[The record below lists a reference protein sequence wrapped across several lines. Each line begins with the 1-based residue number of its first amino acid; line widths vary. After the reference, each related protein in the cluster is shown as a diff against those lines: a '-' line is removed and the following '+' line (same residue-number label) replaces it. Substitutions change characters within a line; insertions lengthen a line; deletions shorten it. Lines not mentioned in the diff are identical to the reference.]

1 MVSIKSFVA
10 RASAGVRSDICHP
23 TEGYKVLLPDGWRNS
38 KYEILAEDKH
48 SVTIGGTTYYR
59 IRALRRIERP
69 FGLPPVEPGDL
80 GGYVA
85 LEAGTS
91 SLSNDGDCWIADE
104 AFVSGYVSGD
114 SQVTGQAHV
123 GYPSEVSGTSLISDF
138 AQVIDGA
145 QVSDSMVTDYA
156 QVVGRN
162 MVGLDRELVYWARKQ
177 TEVANHSWVSGRA
190 RVSDGAF
197 IIRFSHVGGSA
208 VVGGHVQLR
217 KGAVVTGGVTLMS
230 ERAFVDLSG
239 EVIDEPM
246 NMWGFP
252 TVLVTH
258 ADGEGG
264 VHTAESFGGDA
275 YGAVLPYI
283 KAEYTAGT
291 SVAQKIADIY
301 GVELEGGD
309 GGDLEICVSSYDKD
323 AGYPRPAHVSPVTGI
338 AYLER
343 PSNEEYEA
351 FEDNLDEI
359 VKQGREKR
367 YKGRKF
373 PQRTPEQ
380 EQAYRAQLGEA
391 MNKADL
397 AYWERRLRKADSE
410 HVEMIERIIKGIKHK
425 MNTEDSSAS

>member
-69 FGLPPVEPGDL
+69 FGLSPVEPGDL

-177 TEVANHSWVSGRA
+177 TEVANHSWISGRA

-246 NMWGFP
+246 NIWGFP

-323 AGYPRPAHVSPVTGI
+323 AGYPRPVHVSPVTGI
-338 AYLER
+338 AYLEH

-359 VKQGREKR
+359 VQQGREKR

-380 EQAYRAQLGEA
+380 NKAYYAQLKEEGA
-391 MNKADL
+391 KADL

-410 HVEMIERIIKGIKHK
+410 HVEMIERIIKGIKHE
-425 MNTEDSSAS
+425 MNTEDSSAP